1 MPAIFKRSD
10 DDLIQVLPSYSNS
23 LLTEMKGKYVID
35 YPEFLEVN
43 REMTL
48 LDVSLPIADIKANV
62 KNITEAKM
70 RQAFPQFENFQFN
83 YLEDSTEF
91 SSLFSTDRFPD
102 PLSGSFLT
110 PGYKQGD
117 TPNST
122 CVLGRNPRKN
132 TVEGSTL
139 TVDTS
144 SASNRCLVT
153 LEIDVAGSTSDGLG
167 RFDFMIYYK
176 DCLRKYT
183 KDSTSLEHTP
193 ADGASSNRAGNVEYQ
208 TKAGRGNFLRV
219 YISGDNGNSYSE
231 IENLTTF
238 SFGQRKDSIRLAFV
252 NYSDWDIN
260 LLAYTLMY

>member
-43 REMTL
+43 REMTQ
-48 LDVSLPIADIKANV
+48 LDISLPIADIKANV
-62 KNITEAKM
+62 KSIAEDKM
-70 RQAFPQFENFQFN
+70 RQAFPQFETFQFN

-91 SSLFSTDRFPD
+91 SNIFSADSFPD
-102 PLSGSFLT
+102 PLSNAFLRA
-110 PGYKQGD
+110 GYKQGD

-122 CVLGRNPRKN
+122 CVLGRTPRKN
-132 TVEGSTL
+132 TVEGSVL
-139 TVDTS
+139 TVDS
-144 SASNRCLVT
+144 SSPSNRCLVT
-153 LEIDVAGSTSDGLG
+153 LEIDVASSTQDGLG
-167 RFDFMIYYK
+167 RFDFKIYFK
-176 DCLRKYT
+176 DCVRKYT
-183 KDSTSLEHTP
+183 KDSTSLAGTP
-193 ADGASSNRAGNVEYQ
+193 ADGYSLNKSGDVGYQ
-208 TKAGRGNFLRV
+208 TKVGKDNFLRV

-238 SFGQRKDSIRLAFV
+238 SFGQRKDTVRLAFV

>member
-1 MPAIFKRSD
+1 M
-10 DDLIQVLPSYSNS
+10 
-23 LLTEMKGKYVID
+23 
-35 YPEFLEVN
+35 
-43 REMTL
+43 
-48 LDVSLPIADIKANV
+48 
-62 KNITEAKM
+62 
-70 RQAFPQFENFQFN
+70 
-83 YLEDSTEF
+83 
-91 SSLFSTDRFPD
+91 
-102 PLSGSFLT
+102 
-110 PGYKQGD
+110 
-117 TPNST
+117 
-122 CVLGRNPRKN
+122 
-132 TVEGSTL
+132 
-139 TVDTS
+139 
-144 SASNRCLVT
+144 T
-153 LEIDVAGSTSDGLG
+153 LEIDIAGSTSDGLG
-167 RFDFMIYYK
+167 RFDFMIYFK